1 MPRNKAYVFTFQET
15 YLPYIIRSKLK
26 LLLNGE
32 NDQTLLT
39 FIDEAM
45 KTEQKKA
52 LIEMHYSQELSL
64 LYILQDDFDRA
75 KYYIG
80 NGMQIFMQVK
90 IAAALDVIFLYK
102 RKEQWNLLLLL
113 LLDYMLLYL
122 LKADPLSGYK
132 SIK

>member
-1 MPRNKAYVFTFQET
+1 M
-15 YLPYIIRSKLK
+15 K

-52 LIEMHYSQELSL
+52 VIEMYYSQELSL

-75 KYYIG
+75 KYYIS
-80 NGMQIFMQVK
+80 NGMQIFMQVMVTA
-90 IAAALDVIFLYK
+90 ISNVIFLYK
-102 RKEQWNLLLLL
+102 LVE
-113 LLDYMLLYL
+113 
-122 LKADPLSGYK
+122 
-132 SIK
+132 

>member
-1 MPRNKAYVFTFQET
+1 M
-15 YLPYIIRSKLK
+15 K

-52 LIEMHYSQELSL
+52 VIEMYYSQELSL

-75 KYYIG
+75 KYYIS
-80 NGMQIFMQVK
+80 NGMQIFMQVM
-90 IAAALDVIFLYK
+90 ITGISNVIFLYK
-102 RKEQWNLLLLL
+102 LME
-113 LLDYMLLYL
+113 Y
-122 LKADPLSGYK
+122 
-132 SIK
+132 

>member
-1 MPRNKAYVFTFQET
+1 M
-15 YLPYIIRSKLK
+15 K

-52 LIEMHYSQELSL
+52 IIEMHYSQELSL

-75 KYYIG
+75 KYYIS
-80 NGMQIFMQVK
+80 NGMQIFMQVTVSA
-90 IAAALDVIFLYK
+90 ISGLIFLYK
-102 RKEQWNLLLLL
+102 LMEQ
-113 LLDYMLLYL
+113 
-122 LKADPLSGYK
+122 
-132 SIK
+132 